1 MDKQLA
7 VQLNMTL
14 PQLNKAKAYVRKE
27 LGIIVETKLP
37 DYDWVKQHQ
46 FELENLE
53 RKQLQEL
60 FQMTKGQ
67 VDYRRN
73 LLKKLKQKETQSVA
87 QIQNKI
93 DSNEHYFVE

>member
-1 MDKQLA
+1 MA
-7 VQLNMTL
+7 L

-27 LGIIVETKLP
+27 LGIIVEIKLP

-60 FQMTKGQ
+60 FQITKGQ
-67 VDYRRN
+67 IKYRRK
-73 LLKKLKQKETQSVA
+73 LLKQLQQSET
-87 QIQNKI
+87 
-93 DSNEHYFVE
+93 